1 MRAITDCQVEG
12 FSSPDEVRTFYVE
25 RDMDG
30 SEEDT
35 SVLQFIQSDKRILAL
50 ARAMYSRLTPFYSMS
65 QLTTWMLLTLPGLR
79 TILLASLTTHPS
91 SSPTTRASR
100 TTPSPTSSILTV
112 SSSVITVVTSRCCGL
127 GASATA
133 TTTATTI
140 PVHNAKEG
148 EIRSYLEWQLNVDP
162 TTLHDFQARV
172 QQDFAGPGPYP
183 PMVLPQPAP
192 APFSHQST
200 GNNINPSM
208 GSSSIP
214 AFASCVPLSKD
225 APVIPSPSIRT
236 SRYPRGLP
244 LCLDLSCI
252 IGFTARRSQVVS
264 ADSSPVKGPVIPH
277 SHGSNSTL
285 VKPANAVASA
295 ALTSLA
301 VAPKKPKSAC
311 GQFVYATRADLT
323 VYFGRCLPWIIIDAI
338 PCFRKLQPNKVP
350 TPEEQWEC
358 TKGVLF
364 SHFTVDGPAIFLFH
378 PVAES
383 FGMSTWQVPF
393 SSWQTMLMQLAFSFF
408 FEDMFHYFCLFFAV
422 RFPPGRSL
430 THATLPIFSTAHQL
444 LHTPLLYK
452 HIHKLHHKY
461 SAPFGLAAEYA
472 HPLEVMIL
480 GTGTILGPLST
491 VGPLMPIP
499 DTSGAEYHDFHHMA
513 FVKNFST
520 SFRWWDRL
528 LGTDKKYLAYG
539 ERVRTATKG
548 LDAAQRK
555 AVEEKM
561 VVAEEEAI
569 PM

>member
-1 MRAITDCQVEG
+1 
-12 FSSPDEVRTFYVE
+12 
-25 RDMDG
+25 
-30 SEEDT
+30 
-35 SVLQFIQSDKRILAL
+35 
-50 ARAMYSRLTPFYSMS
+50 
-65 QLTTWMLLTLPGLR
+65 
-79 TILLASLTTHPS
+79 
-91 SSPTTRASR
+91 
-100 TTPSPTSSILTV
+100 
-112 SSSVITVVTSRCCGL
+112 
-127 GASATA
+127 
-133 TTTATTI
+133 
-140 PVHNAKEG
+140 
-148 EIRSYLEWQLNVDP
+148 
-162 TTLHDFQARV
+162 
-172 QQDFAGPGPYP
+172 
-183 PMVLPQPAP
+183 MVLPQPAP

-244 LCLDLSCI
+244 LGLDLSRV

-264 ADSSPVKGPVIPH
+264 ADSSPVEGPVIPH

-285 VKPANAVASA
+285 VKPAKAVASA

-311 GQFVYATRADLT
+311 GQFVYAMRADLT

-364 SHFTVDGPAIFLFH
+364 SHFTVEGPAIFLFH

-408 FEDMFHYFCLFFAV
+408 FEDMFHYFCSFFAV
-422 RFPPGRSL
+422 RFPSGRSL
-430 THATLPIFSTAHQL
+430 THATLSIFSAAHQL

-548 LDAAQRK
+548 LDAAQHK
-555 AVEEKM
+555 AIEEKM

>member
-1 MRAITDCQVEG
+1 
-12 FSSPDEVRTFYVE
+12 
-25 RDMDG
+25 
-30 SEEDT
+30 
-35 SVLQFIQSDKRILAL
+35 
-50 ARAMYSRLTPFYSMS
+50 
-65 QLTTWMLLTLPGLR
+65 
-79 TILLASLTTHPS
+79 
-91 SSPTTRASR
+91 
-100 TTPSPTSSILTV
+100 
-112 SSSVITVVTSRCCGL
+112 
-127 GASATA
+127 
-133 TTTATTI
+133 
-140 PVHNAKEG
+140 
-148 EIRSYLEWQLNVDP
+148 
-162 TTLHDFQARV
+162 
-172 QQDFAGPGPYP
+172 
-183 PMVLPQPAP
+183 MVFPQPAP

-214 AFASCVPLSKD
+214 VFASCVPLSKD

-244 LCLDLSCI
+244 LGLDLSRV

-264 ADSSPVKGPVIPH
+264 ADSSPVEGPVIPH

-285 VKPANAVASA
+285 VKPAKAVASA

-364 SHFTVDGPAIFLFH
+364 SHFTVEGPAIFLFH

-408 FEDMFHYFCLFFAV
+408 FEDMFHYFCSFFAV
-422 RFPPGRSL
+422 RFPSGRSL
-430 THATLPIFSTAHQL
+430 MHATLSTFSAAHQL

-461 SAPFGLAAEYA
+461 SAPFGLAADLLDVLKDDQLGQRGLIDELIRREPSTLQSSKSLKDLA
-472 HPLEVMIL
+472 HDPASHQRH
-480 GTGTILGPLST
+480 GHST
-491 VGPLMPIP
+491 Q
-499 DTSGAEYHDFHHMA
+499 SGAEYHDFHHMA
-513 FVKNFST
+513 FVKYFST

-548 LDAAQRK
+548 LDAAQCK

>member
-1 MRAITDCQVEG
+1 M
-12 FSSPDEVRTFYVE
+12 E
-25 RDMDG
+25 REM
-30 SEEDT
+30 
-35 SVLQFIQSDKRILAL
+35 
-50 ARAMYSRLTPFYSMS
+50 
-65 QLTTWMLLTLPGLR
+65 
-79 TILLASLTTHPS
+79 
-91 SSPTTRASR
+91 
-100 TTPSPTSSILTV
+100 
-112 SSSVITVVTSRCCGL
+112 C
-127 GASATA
+127 
-133 TTTATTI
+133 
-140 PVHNAKEG
+140 
-148 EIRSYLEWQLNVDP
+148 SYLEWQLNVDP
-162 TTLHDFQARV
+162 TTLRNFQARV
-172 QQDFAGPGPYP
+172 QQDFADPGPYP

-192 APFSHQST
+192 ASFSHQ
-200 GNNINPSM
+200 N
-208 GSSSIP
+208 
-214 AFASCVPLSKD
+214 
-225 APVIPSPSIRT
+225 
-236 SRYPRGLP
+236 
-244 LCLDLSCI
+244 
-252 IGFTARRSQVVS
+252 
-264 ADSSPVKGPVIPH
+264 SSPVEGPVIPH

-285 VKPANAVASA
+285 VKPAKAVASA
-295 ALTSLA
+295 TLTSLA

-311 GQFVYATRADLT
+311 GQFVYATRADLTDPSLLAQT

-350 TPEEQWEC
+350 MPEEQWEC

-364 SHFTVDGPAIFLFH
+364 SHFTVEGPAIFLFH

-383 FGMSTWQVPF
+383 FGMSTWQ
-393 SSWQTMLMQLAFSFF
+393 
-408 FEDMFHYFCLFFAV
+408 
-422 RFPPGRSL
+422 
-430 THATLPIFSTAHQL
+430 
-444 LHTPLLYK
+444 
-452 HIHKLHHKY
+452 LHHKY

-520 SFRWWDRL
+520 LFCWWDRL

-539 ERVRTATKG
+539 ERVCAATKG